1 MNNRTLIWMVA
12 VLVALGALAFVG
24 QREQQP
30 QTVAGES
37 LFPGLEDALDDVS
50 RVEIIGAGN
59 ELIATLERGDPDW
72 VVAERDGYPAD
83 LTKTRHALL
92 SLAETTILEATTANP
107 ALHDRLGVED
117 VADESAVGTL
127 VRLVGPANPVE
138 IVVGNAEGEYQRYV
152 RRQGEEQ
159 SYLINRDP
167 EIYTEITDWLAT
179 EIIDI
184 DADRI
189 KQVTVTRTDETL
201 VVLKEVRGE
210 TNFTVRDIPE
220 GRELRYD
227 SIPNVMGSVLSD
239 LTLDDVSRATE
250 FTQDVIETEFLTF
263 DGLVISAQSSEED
276 DNAWASFSASVDPDL
291 PAESEQTRADA
302 EAEAAEINARVGGW
316 RYRIPT
322 VKFEQLTRAMDD
334 LLQEVEEATD

>member
-1 MNNRTLIWMVA
+1 MNNRTLIWLA
-12 VLVALGALAFVG
+12 GVLVALGALAIVG

-30 QTVAGES
+30 QTVAGEI
-37 LFPGLEDALDDVS
+37 LFPGLEDTLDDVS
-50 RVEIIGAGN
+50 SVEIVGAGN
-59 ELIATLERGDPDW
+59 ELIATLERADPEW

-117 VADESAVGTL
+117 VAAESAAGLL
-127 VRLVGPANPVE
+127 VRVVGPADSIEV
-138 IVVGNAEGEYQRYV
+138 VVGNAEGDYQRYV

-167 EIYTEITDWLAT
+167 EIYSVVTDWLAT
-179 EIIDI
+179 EIIDV

-189 KQVTVTRTDETL
+189 KQVTVTRLEETL
-201 VVLKEVRGE
+201 VVQKEVRGQ
-210 TNFTVRDIPE
+210 TNFTVLDIPE

-227 SIPNVMGSVLSD
+227 SIPNVMGGVLSD
-239 LTLDDVSRATE
+239 LTLEDVGRVTDLA
-250 FTQDVIETEFLTF
+250 QNVIETEFLTF
-263 DGLVISAQSSEED
+263 DGLLISAQSVEED
-276 DNAWASFSASVDPDL
+276 GNAWASFSAMVDPAL
-291 PAESEQTRADA
+291 PEESEQTRADA

-316 RYRIPT
+316 RYRIST
-322 VKFEQLTRAMDD
+322 VKFEQLTRSMDD
-334 LLQEVEEATD
+334 LLQEVEEETD